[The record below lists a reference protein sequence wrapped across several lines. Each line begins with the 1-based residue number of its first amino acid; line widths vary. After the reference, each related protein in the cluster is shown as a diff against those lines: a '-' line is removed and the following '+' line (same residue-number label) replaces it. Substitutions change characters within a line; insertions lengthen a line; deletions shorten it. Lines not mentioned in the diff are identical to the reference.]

1 VVKSAWPLIEAY
13 CHSPE
18 ADSLRIVNQQLD
30 ILLRPINIPGSEGVY
45 QQAMHSITKV
55 IDVIFPDLNEG
66 PFIDKAQNLF
76 EGLLK
81 EITDVRPFTLLLRY
95 KANLRT
101 VN

>member
-1 VVKSAWPLIEAY
+1 
-13 CHSPE
+13 
-18 ADSLRIVNQQLD
+18 
-30 ILLRPINIPGSEGVY
+30 
-45 QQAMHSITKV
+45 MHSITKV